1 MIPLKSPSL
10 AGPMAHSWFGRFRL
24 PWHGDRSD
32 SRLLNLN
39 QLSDQALDDLGVHR
53 RDIAEALDRELRRFP
68 RDEFRSRR

>member
-1 MIPLKSPSL
+1 MTPLTSPSL
-10 AGPMAHSWFGRFRL
+10 AAPLTHRRFGWLRL
-24 PWHGDRSD
+24 PWHSERSD
-32 SRLLNLN
+32 SRLLDLN